1 LEDKIVQHATVAV
14 LNAIYEEDFLGFSY
28 GFRPKRSQH
37 DALDALAVGITR
49 TMVNYIVDADIARF
63 FDTVSHGWL
72 IRFLNHRIG
81 DRRIIRLIQK
91 WFKAG
96 VLEDGVWQRNRRL
109 LLVRKPAVIV
119 ERTHQAIE
127 QSRRSGIEKRAS
139 RRNCPMTLSSV
150 ISELTPSAPS
160 QSRRHRAL

>member
-1 LEDKIVQHATVAV
+1 MCIRD
-14 LNAIYEEDFLGFSY
+14 
-28 GFRPKRSQH
+28 
-37 DALDALAVGITR
+37 
-49 TMVNYIVDADIARF
+49 RF